1 MLYFVGH
8 KGHCWLCCNVVKDP
22 SKCIYFFPRQAKF
35 GYNYL
40 FEFTS
45 ACLSHSLPGQPRRG
59 AKRTGEQ
66 TNKSNCFSP
75 WQSSWPHPTD
85 IQDDV
90 CGWRTTALPFPGFFL
105 ISSVFPSQISSPI
118 WFVGQ
123 AQSRAGQPAGELA
136 APPQLSA
143 PLQVHSWGWCC
154 HLIKM
159 LHLYSNKKSYLPSG
173 FPLVLPL
180 LSVHGGLTQ
189 LRWEA
194 GNSLGRKISSYPMGI
209 PHLSQIQ
216 PLAASFEGSGQK
228 TLISGLW
235 CWHKCFWLLHTP
247 WPGTEI
253 ASRNLNMQEMWS
265 T

>member
-1 MLYFVGH
+1 MLLKIPANAFIFFLG
-8 KGHCWLCCNVVKDP
+8 KP
-22 SKCIYFFPRQAKF
+22 SLDITICS
-35 GYNYL
+35 N
-40 FEFTS
+40 
-45 ACLSHSLPGQPRRG
+45 SLLPAFLTAFQDSPEGERRG
-59 AKRTGEQ
+59 QESKPTRAIASLHGRAAGPIQLTSRM
-66 TNKSNCFSP
+66 TSVADVP
-75 WQSSWPHPTD
+75 PHCLF
-85 IQDDV
+85 Q
-90 CGWRTTALPFPGFFL
+90 GFFL

-123 AQSRAGQPAGELA
+123 AQSHAGQPAGELA

-235 CWHKCFWLLHTP
+235 CWHKCFWLLHTL